1 MPNTYT
7 LIASNT
13 VGSGGAASVTFSS
26 IASTYT
32 DLLIK
37 VSARTNRSAYDEV
50 IGVSFNSS
58 TSNFSWKLLNGSNL
72 LANSASGT
80 TNIMAGRAV
89 SATATANTFSSAEV
103 YIPNYTS
110 ANYKSFSVDSAAEN
124 NSATLYDLDL
134 HAGLWSN
141 TAAITSI
148 ALTPF
153 SGGSFVQYSNFYLYG
168 IKNS

>member
-1 MPNTYT
+1 MPNTYS

-13 VGSGGAASVTFSS
+13 VGGAGAASVTFSS
-26 IASTYT
+26 IAATYT

-50 IGVSFNSS
+50 IGVSFNGS
-58 TSNFSWKLLNGSNL
+58 TSSFSWKLLNGSDPV
-72 LANSASGT
+72 ANSASGT

-89 SATATANTFSSAEV
+89 SATSTASTFSNADV

-110 ANYKSFSVDSAAEN
+110 ANYKSFSVDSVIEN
-124 NSATLYDLDL
+124 NSTTLYDVDL
-134 HAGLWSN
+134 HVGLWSN

-168 IKNS
+168 ISKT